1 MRVKTL
7 VLCSTSG
14 LMLAL
19 AATPAAAQDQPV
31 SQPATPPDPTV
42 RAQDNPAAPDQGAP
56 QTDDSTQSAS
66 GADDAA
72 QGDTIVVTGF
82 RRSLQ
87 SAQNIKRNSVQIV
100 DAIVAEDIGKLP
112 DTYVSDTAARI
123 PGVQVERSGG
133 EAGRVLVRGLPDFE
147 TTYNGREIFTA
158 ETRVVALQDFP
169 AGAIGAIEVFKT
181 STANL
186 IEPGLA
192 GLVNVRSHRPFD
204 FSGREISGSVWG
216 VYPKV
221 SRDLRPNGQI
231 LLSDRWSVGQGEMGA
246 LINVSYSQLH
256 YRDSTR
262 SNTDF
267 VAGGP
272 NGTRFPDVQRATFGE
287 GIRSRPSVNGAL
299 QWRPSPGLEFYV
311 EGLWQGFK
319 NKLSDRELTVPLW
332 GGASYTNIQTRPGT
346 NLIDTGTVV
355 NPFRPDGFQGGTLNK
370 TNTYQLA
377 AGGSWDSGPLRL
389 TFDVARTKS
398 RFHGQTES
406 VDYAFASPQTIDFV
420 TNVPGSDGPT
430 FTIRN
435 FDPANP
441 ANYVYRGFFEE
452 NQVAKGDDWQARV
465 DAEYETGLDA
475 LPKFQVGLRYVD
487 RDATRQFGSRYSTVN
502 GGAALGTVPLDYV
515 LSAPGFRTDDMR
527 PFPDRWL
534 APTYSSIHQ
543 NLDQL
548 RTFAG
553 YPTTTPGFVP
563 EQSVVANEKSKA
575 AYAQLYYKLGI
586 LDGQVGVRVVETHD
600 QLLGFQLTQPA
611 TGPNVV
617 TAVAVDRK
625 YTDWLPNLNANLHL
639 TDKLQ
644 LRGAVTRTR
653 TRPSFRDLSPS
664 FTIDRPDACFT
675 QPAPPPSCRLTGN
688 SGNPFLQRLKSTNY
702 DASLE
707 YYFSRAGFAS
717 LALYRR
723 DLKGFIETA
732 SNDTTAP
739 GTTTQLRLNQP
750 LNSGKGHIQGF
761 EGQVQTFFDW
771 AFVPEWARRF
781 GVQANVTNID
791 AKADFTY
798 SEPTGPGGT
807 LVATTVNRRLLG
819 VSKWSYNLVG
829 MYEGGGLSLRL
840 AYNRRSSYWT
850 VYQRRDTGSTGSLN
864 LYEEKVRPVS
874 RLDLSSSYAVTS
886 NVTLFAD
893 WTNILQQPF
902 RSDLFRTQVAT
913 GELVSFPRAVR
924 YEESVISAGVRFHF

>member
-14 LMLAL
+14 LLLAL
-19 AATPAAAQDQPV
+19 AATPAAAQG
-31 SQPATPPDPTV
+31 QPATPPDPTV

-56 QTDDSTQSAS
+56 QTDDATQSAS

-87 SAQNIKRNSVQIV
+87 SSQNIKRNSIQIV

-123 PGVQVERSGG
+123 PGVQVERGGG

-169 AGAIGAIEVFKT
+169 AGAIGAIEVFKS

-216 VYPKV
+216 VYPLV
-221 SRDLRPNGQI
+221 SRDLVPNGQL

-267 VAGGP
+267 VAGRAEG
-272 NGTRFPDVQRATFGE
+272 RFPDVQRATFGE
-287 GIRSRPSVNGAL
+287 GRRSRPSVNGAL
-299 QWRPSPGLEFYV
+299 QWRPAPGLEFYV
-311 EGLWQGFK
+311 EGLWQGFR

-332 GGASYTNIQTRPGT
+332 GGASYTNIVLRPGT
-346 NLIDTGTVV
+346 DLIQSGTVV

-370 TNTYQLA
+370 TNTYQFA
-377 AGGSWDSGPLRL
+377 VGGSWDSGPLKL
-389 TFDVARTKS
+389 TADVARTTS

-406 VDYAFASPQTIDFV
+406 VDYAFASPQTIDFL
-420 TNVPGSDGPT
+420 TNVPGSDGPS

-452 NQVAKGDDWQARV
+452 NQVAKGDDWQARL

-487 RDATRQFGSRYSTVN
+487 RDASRQFGSRYSTRN
-502 GGAALGTVPLDYV
+502 GGAPIGTVPLDYV
-515 LSAPGFRTDDMR
+515 LSAPGFRGDDLE
-527 PFPDRWL
+527 PFPSRWL
-534 APTYSSIHQ
+534 APTYSSIHK

-553 YPTTTPGFVP
+553 YPTTTPDFQP
-563 EQSVVANEKSKA
+563 AQSVDANEKSKA
-575 AYAQLYYKLGI
+575 AYAQLYYKFGI
-586 LDGQVGVRVVETHD
+586 LDGQVGVRVVQTHD
-600 QLLGFQLTQPA
+600 QLVGFQLLQPA
-611 TGPNVV
+611 PAPSVI

-639 TDKLQ
+639 TDQLQ
-644 LRGAVTRTR
+644 LRAAVTRTR
-653 TRPSFRDLSPS
+653 TRPNFRDLSPS
-664 FTIDRPDACFT
+664 FTINPPDACLSD
-675 QPAPPPSCRLTGN
+675 PNRPPTCRLTGN
-688 SGNPFLQRLKSTNY
+688 TGNPYLQRLKSTNY

-717 LALYRR
+717 VALFRR
-723 DLKGFIETA
+723 DLRGFIETA
-732 SNDTTAP
+732 SNDLIEP
-739 GTTTQLRLNQP
+739 SSGFPLRLNGP
-750 LNSGKGHIQGF
+750 INSGKGHIQGF

-798 SEPTGPGGT
+798 FEGDVK
-807 LVATTVNRRLLG
+807 LVSTTVNRRLLG

-840 AYNRRSSYWT
+840 AYNRRSSYLT
-850 VYQRRDTGSTGSLN
+850 TYQRRDTGTPGSLN

-893 WTNILQQPF
+893 WTNILKQPF

-913 GELVSFPRAVR
+913 GEVVYFPRAVR
-924 YEESVISAGVRFHF
+924 YEESIISAGVRFHF

>member
-19 AATPAAAQDQPV
+19 AAAPAAAQG
-31 SQPATPPDPTV
+31 QPATPPDPTV

-56 QTDDSTQSAS
+56 QTDDATQGAS
-66 GADDAA
+66 GADEAA

-204 FSGREISGSVWG
+204 FGGREVSGSVWG

-221 SRDLRPNGQI
+221 SRDLMPNGQL
-231 LLSDRWSVGQGEMGA
+231 LLSDRWAVGQGEMGA

-267 VAGGP
+267 VAGRPEG
-272 NGTRFPDVQRATFGE
+272 RFPDVQRATFGE
-287 GIRSRPSVNGAL
+287 GRRSRPSVNGAL
-299 QWRPSPGLEFYV
+299 QWRPAPGLEFYV
-311 EGLWQGFK
+311 EGLWQGFR

-332 GGASYTNIQTRPGT
+332 GGASYTNIALRPGT
-346 NLIDTGTVV
+346 DLIQSGTVT

-370 TNTYQLA
+370 TNTYQFA
-377 AGGSWDSGPLRL
+377 AGGSWDSGPLKI
-389 TFDVARTKS
+389 TADVARTTS

-406 VDYAFASPQTIDFV
+406 VDYAFASPQTIDFLS
-420 TNVPGSDGPT
+420 NVPGSDGPT
-430 FTIRN
+430 FSIRN

-441 ANYVYRGFFEE
+441 ANYVYRGFYEE
-452 NQVAKGDDWQARV
+452 NQVAKGDDWQVRL

-487 RDATRQFGSRYSTVN
+487 RDANRQFGSRYSTAHT
-502 GGAALGTVPLDYV
+502 GAALGTVPLDYV
-515 LSAPGFRTDDMR
+515 LSAPGFRSDDMA
-527 PFPDRWL
+527 PFPSRWL
-534 APTYSSIHQ
+534 APTYSSIHN

-553 YPTTTPGFVP
+553 QPTTTPAFVP
-563 EQSVVANEKSKA
+563 EQAVFANEKSKA
-575 AYAQLYYKLGI
+575 AYAQLYYKFGI
-586 LDGQVGVRVVETHD
+586 LDGQVGLRVVQTRD
-600 QLLGFQLTQPA
+600 KLAGSQLSNQPFPLP
-611 TGPNVV
+611 GII

-625 YTDWLPNLNANLHL
+625 YTDWLPNLNANLHI
-639 TDKLQ
+639 TDQLQ

-653 TRPSFRDLSPS
+653 TRPAFRDLSPS
-664 FTIDRPDACFT
+664 FTIDPPGGCLTETPLRPD
-675 QPAPPPSCRLTGN
+675 CRLTGN
-688 SGNPFLQRLKSTNY
+688 SGNPFLERLKSTNY

-717 LALYRR
+717 VALFRR
-723 DLKGFIETA
+723 DLRGFIETA
-732 SNDTTAP
+732 INDTTDP
-739 GTTTQLRLNQP
+739 RTGFPLRINGP

-771 AFVPEWARRF
+771 AFMPEWARRF

-791 AKADFTY
+791 AKANFTY
-798 SEPTGPGGT
+798 LEGTGPSGS
-807 LVATTVNRRLLG
+807 LVANTVNRRLLG

-829 MYEGGGLSLRL
+829 MYEGGGLSVRL

-850 VYQRRDTGSTGSLN
+850 VYQRRDTGSPGSLN

-874 RLDLSSSYAVTS
+874 RLDLSSSYAITS
-886 NVTLFAD
+886 NVTVFAD

-902 RSDLFRTQVAT
+902 RSDLYRTQVAT
-913 GELVSFPRAVR
+913 GEVVSFPRAVR
-924 YEESVISAGVRFHF
+924 YEESVISAGIRFHF

>member
-19 AATPAAAQDQPV
+19 AATPAAAQG
-31 SQPATPPDPTV
+31 QPATPPDPTV

-56 QTDDSTQSAS
+56 QTDDATQSAG

-87 SAQNIKRNSVQIV
+87 SSQNIKRNSVQIV

-123 PGVQVERSGG
+123 PGVTVERGGG
-133 EAGRVLVRGLPDFE
+133 EAGRVLVRGLPDYV
-147 TTYNGREIFTA
+147 TTYNGREIFTG
-158 ETRVVALQDFP
+158 EQRTVALQDFP
-169 AGAIGAIEVFKT
+169 AGAIGAIEVFKS

-186 IEPGLA
+186 VEPGLA

-204 FSGREISGSVWG
+204 FTGRQVAGSVWG

-221 SRDLRPNGQI
+221 SRDFRPNGQL

-246 LINVSYSQLH
+246 LINVSFSQLH

-272 NGTRFPDVQRATFGE
+272 NGTRFPDIQRETFGE

-299 QWRPSPGLEFYV
+299 QWRPAPGLEFYV

-332 GGASYTNIQTRPGT
+332 GGQSYTNIQTRPST
-346 NLIDTGTVV
+346 NLIQSGTVV

-370 TNTYQLA
+370 TNTFQFA
-377 AGGSWDSGPLRL
+377 AGGSWDSGPLKI
-389 TFDVARTKS
+389 TADVARTRSK
-398 RFHGQTES
+398 FHGQTES
-406 VDYAFASPQTIDFV
+406 VDYAFASPQTIDFL

-441 ANYVYRGFFEE
+441 ANYVYRGFYEE
-452 NQVAKGDDWQARV
+452 NQVAKGDDWQARL
-465 DAEYETGLDA
+465 DAEYETGFA
-475 LPKFQVGLRYVD
+475 AFPKFQVGLRYVD
-487 RDATRQFGSRYSTVN
+487 RDASRRFGSRYSTNN
-502 GGAALGTVPLDYV
+502 GGAAFAAVPLDYV

-527 PFPDRWL
+527 PSPSRWL

-543 NLDQL
+543 NLEQL

-553 YPTTTPGFVP
+553 YPAGSPAFDPTQ
-563 EQSVVANEKSKA
+563 EVVANEKSKA
-575 AYAQLYYKLGI
+575 AYAQLSYAFGEI
-586 LDGQVGVRVVETHD
+586 VDGQVGLRVVETHD
-600 QLLGFQLTQPA
+600 QLAGNQLFFGPDPDGPLGPLPL
-611 TGPNVV
+611 PNGVIR
-617 TAVAVDRK
+617 AVAVDRK
-625 YTDWLPNLNANLHL
+625 YTDWLPNLNVTAHL
-639 TDKLQ
+639 TEKLQ

-653 TRPSFRDLSPS
+653 TRPTFRDLSPS
-664 FTIDRPDACFT
+664 ATIDRPGSCFDT
-675 QPAPPPSCRLTGN
+675 VPAPAGCTLTGGG
-688 SGNPFLQRLKSTNY
+688 GNPFLARLKSTNY
-702 DASLE
+702 DTSLE
-707 YYFSRAGFAS
+707 YYFSRTGFAS
-717 LALYRR
+717 IAAFRR
-723 DLKGFIETA
+723 DLKGFIETNVTDVIEPI
-732 SNDTTAP
+732 SGRP
-739 GTTTQLRLNQP
+739 LRLRGP
-750 LNSGKGHIQGF
+750 TNSGKGHIQGF
-761 EGQVQTFFDW
+761 EAQMQTFFDYD
-771 AFVPEWARRF
+771 FVPEWFRRF
-781 GVQANVTNID
+781 GVQANATNLD
-791 AKADFTY
+791 AKADFDYAEGVVVNRT
-798 SEPTGPGGT
+798 
-807 LVATTVNRRLLG
+807 NRRLLG

-829 MYEGGGLSLRL
+829 MYEGGGLSVRL
-840 AYNRRSSYWT
+840 AYNWRSAWRS
-850 VYQRRDTGSTGSLN
+850 VYERRDGGAN
-864 LYEEKVRPVS
+864 LYEEQVRPVS
-874 RLDLSSSYAVTS
+874 RLDLSSSYALTS

-902 RSDLFRTQVAT
+902 RSDLFRTEVST
-913 GELVSFPRAVR
+913 GEVVSFPRAVR
-924 YEESVISAGVRFHF
+924 YEESVVSAGVRFHF